1 MEPGRPQVAAAVEQ
15 AREALRSGDV
25 IGLTA
30 TYAALPGWD
39 DRNRAHQ
46 ARCLITELVLAHGA
60 SEARVWVPMFAEALR
75 MLLDSLER
83 DPCEPIALNL
93 AMSLESASIHV
104 CCEYMPAA
112 AE

>member
-1 MEPGRPQVAAAVEQ
+1 M
-15 AREALRSGDV
+15 

-30 TYAALPGWD
+30 AYAALPGWD

-60 SEARVWVPMFAEALR
+60 TEARVWVPMFAEALR
-75 MLLDSLER
+75 MLLDALER
-83 DPCEPIALNL
+83 DPCEPITLNL

-104 CCEYMPAA
+104 CCAYMPAA